1 MSSSPTCLT
10 HSDTMIWDN
19 PGQMSED
26 SSFHT
31 AGSHI
36 SPMQSVHT
44 QFMDES
50 GATKS
55 TSNAPSATSEGTASF
70 SHTPLTHQNVVTW
83 DNNSS
88 QMNEDPSLLMAVD
101 CSSMHSI
108 YDGHPAVPLGIERNH
123 SLDGT
128 PNSSSSNPAPPTQ
141 FNWSESTA
149 SRPLCTPTDIQYV
162 PSSLSSVL
170 SVQCLPLSPCVPP
183 GLKKSIQNL
192 NTSLSNQ
199 IELELSEA
207 FESTLNLIEQSFI
220 KTYQQSLCD
229 VMSTAVKS
237 GLYAKWTSQP
247 TKLMPGAWEQSI
259 SQL

>member
-19 PGQMSED
+19 PGQMSEV
-26 SSFHT
+26 SSLT
-31 AGSHI
+31 NANL
-36 SPMQSVHT
+36 
-44 QFMDES
+44 DES

-108 YDGHPAVPLGIERNH
+108 YDGHPAVPL
-123 SLDGT
+123 
-128 PNSSSSNPAPPTQ
+128 
-141 FNWSESTA
+141 
-149 SRPLCTPTDIQYV
+149 DIQYV

-220 KTYQQSLCD
+220 KTYQVSL
-229 VMSTAVKS
+229 
-237 GLYAKWTSQP
+237 P
-247 TKLMPGAWEQSI
+247 
-259 SQL
+259 